1 MIDALIGS
9 TRDRMKKAIEVTRT
23 DLSSI
28 RSGRA
33 TPALVEH
40 IVVSVY
46 GGTQHLKVMELATI
60 STQDSKTLVIA
71 PYDPSIIAEIERGIA
86 GANTGLN
93 PVVDGEVLRISIP
106 PLSEERRQEYTK
118 LAKVKLE
125 AGKVMVRGVRHDA
138 MKELDGALASKDLG
152 EDEKKA
158 GQKKVQEL
166 TDEMIAELE
175 TMEAKKEQELMQV

>member
-1 MIDALIGS
+1 M
-9 TRDRMKKAIEVTRT
+9 RKAIEVTKT

-33 TPALVEH
+33 TPALVEN
-40 IVVSVY
+40 IVVAVY

-60 STQDSKTLVIA
+60 TTADSKSLVIS
-71 PYDPSIIAEIERGIA
+71 PYDPSIIAEIEKGIA
-86 GANTGLN
+86 GANVGLN

-106 PLSEERRQEYTK
+106 PLSEERRQEYIK

-152 EDEKKA
+152 EDEQKA
-158 GQKKVQEL
+158 GEKKVQEL

-175 TMEAKKEQELMQV
+175 SMEDKKEAELMQV